1 MKTQM
6 KHGLLLAVAG
16 VLVAAGCA
24 ANEGAADT
32 SAAAPAARPA
42 MNWMGDSAGDFA
54 RPGFPSGGKISVL
67 LGNPADTGY
76 FVLRLAFPDGY
87 AVPPHWHPTTE
98 VVTVLDGTF
107 VIGMGERA
115 DRGQAKPIRAGGVVA
130 APAKMPH
137 FAWADGAT
145 VVQVH
150 GVGPFQLNL
159 VTAPTNV
166 ADRSGSGR
174 H

>member
-1 MKTQM
+1 VF
-6 KHGLLLAVAG
+6 GLI
-16 VLVAAGCA
+16 LVAACT
-24 ANEGAADT
+24 ANEGAAEN
-32 SAAAPAARPA
+32 AAVADVPARPA
-42 MNWMGDSAGDFA
+42 NAWMGDSSVDFV
-54 RPGFPSGGKISVL
+54 RPGFAPGARLTVL
-67 LGNPADTGY
+67 YGNPADTGY

-98 VVTVLDGTF
+98 MITVLDGTF

-115 DRGQAKPIRAGGVVA
+115 DRAQARAIRVGGVGA

-150 GVGPFQLNL
+150 GTGPFQLNL
-159 VTAPTNV
+159 VTPTP
-166 ADRSGSGR
+166 
-174 H
+174 